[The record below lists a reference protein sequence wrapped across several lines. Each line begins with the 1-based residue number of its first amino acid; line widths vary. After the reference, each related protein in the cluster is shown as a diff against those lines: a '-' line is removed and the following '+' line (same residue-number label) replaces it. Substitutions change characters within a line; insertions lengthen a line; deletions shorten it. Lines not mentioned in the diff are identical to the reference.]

1 MEEQETKVK
10 ASHTLGLL
18 YPSNCFRGGPP
29 KQTAVRLQFSSLL
42 FSIDLQES
50 QTDGGERITNIA
62 AMGITLHENR
72 PIEVNP
78 DQGIQ
83 KRITRK
89 CTEQLPD
96 TMAQPEV
103 TVTPAANMIRLE
115 SSTTCGTT
123 TFNPENFNKTDAQ
136 TVASSVYATLSG
148 STKLQLLGPR
158 LEITGPEL
166 LGSYHTDASKA
177 WTTRDSSIPLAL
189 SDTQFHR
196 PSPEQVSSAFP
207 SELPPRPLSKRS
219 FLQQLVNPS
228 AHPTHAAHAD
238 ETVSHEHN
246 FGDADIELGAFGQEV
261 SLHDTDRLRWL
272 KFWGLMLIGVVLS
285 MAIGILIYS
294 LVRQTEEDDLG

>member
-1 MEEQETKVK
+1 
-10 ASHTLGLL
+10 
-18 YPSNCFRGGPP
+18 
-29 KQTAVRLQFSSLL
+29 
-42 FSIDLQES
+42 
-50 QTDGGERITNIA
+50 
-62 AMGITLHENR
+62 MGITLHENR
-72 PIEVNP
+72 PIEVSP

-83 KRITRK
+83 KMITSN

-103 TVTPAANMIRLE
+103 TVTPAANIIRLE

-123 TFNPENFNKTDAQ
+123 TFNPDNFNKTDAQ
-136 TVASSVYATLSG
+136 TAASSVYATLSG

-166 LGSYHTDASKA
+166 LSSYHTDASKA
-177 WTTRDSSIPLAL
+177 WTTRDSSTPLAL

-196 PSPEQVSSAFP
+196 PSPERVSSAFP

-219 FLQQLVNPS
+219 FLQQLANPS
-228 AHPTHAAHAD
+228 AHPTHAAHAN

-246 FGDADIELGAFGQEV
+246 FGNADIELGAFGQEV